1 MKSTLSYEI
10 SNGARSG
17 LLYGRKEA
25 IRMLHFPRQ
34 KNLRSSHEPRSL
46 ALGRTQELPT
56 TIGQIILILL
66 VVWAP
71 IVGAIIVA
79 LVRIATSII
88 TSINHGL

>member
-1 MKSTLSYEI
+1 MAWTEYL
-10 SNGARSG
+10 RRPG

-25 IRMLHFPRQ
+25 IMMLHFPRQ
-34 KNLRSSHEPRSL
+34 KKPSSHESRTL
-46 ALGRTQELPT
+46 ALGRIQESPT